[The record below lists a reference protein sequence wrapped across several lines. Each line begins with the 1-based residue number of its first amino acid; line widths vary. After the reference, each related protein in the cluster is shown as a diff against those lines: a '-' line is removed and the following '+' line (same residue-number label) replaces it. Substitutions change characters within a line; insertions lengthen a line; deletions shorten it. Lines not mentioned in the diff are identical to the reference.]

1 MEVTRLHD
9 PMGALLLIIYLILTY
24 LANTQFLI
32 ILEMDAEPARQP
44 VGRRPEQVR
53 PEAHGENGLG
63 TGQGNFESCNQ
74 PTFLVLDLMTPLPP
88 APRCR
93 KCENSGK

>member
-9 PMGALLLIIYLILTY
+9 PMGALLFIIYLILTY
-24 LANTQFLI
+24 LANTHFLI

-63 TGQGNFESCNQ
+63 TGQGNFESSNQ
-74 PTFLVLDLMTPLPP
+74 PTFLV
-88 APRCR
+88 
-93 KCENSGK
+93 